1 MKPTEEELQAVARAA
16 YEEVLTDLCTAQRS
30 QPYHA
35 EHHSAVNHACADY
48 YDRLIR
54 NGGHMS
60 FMPEEE
66 RKLSVEGWSQQ
77 RIADLRNI
85 VQLRE
90 NENITRF
97 SDESIDPKLRAI
109 GFEPNDELQWMV
121 ELVLYPAFR
130 DAHLEAEASLQ
141 RTLARRLNCTV
152 SPAAAPVTTAP
163 PPSSAVPPPSPAP
176 GALPTE
182 CAIPEDWRNVTPTGA
197 AERLIQYRPALWEHR
212 KNSKRAI
219 AQVGEQTLRQI
230 RWAATLLEKSTG
242 GRPLWT
248 ITQEDLKSLDK
259 WFDRLPITFGKAPWH
274 RKPETTLE
282 DVCLDAA
289 ERIEEGEY
297 DADAVGL
304 EVGTTNKHYRK
315 LAQIHDFMREQT
327 GNAVPAL
334 KFSDFISPDL
344 KSERDGC
351 TTYTVEQGKELFQL
365 PPWTGCQSVQERLK
379 SGEEVFHDALFFV
392 LLLVWYTG
400 MRREEVCKL
409 LVNDVLEYAG
419 IWHIH
424 VRFTEAGRVKNTSS
438 VRLISVCDELKRLGF
453 IEYVQAIRAAGH
465 KAVFPELV
473 SQREGAKKG
482 DTFYKLWWYYIKPL
496 MPSLKRGQAMHAA
509 RHMVETE
516 LKELQVFPEFRDDA
530 LGHKGQGEGPS
541 RYAKATR
548 LQKLLEVVNQIPV
561 VTDHLPDFVK
571 IQLLPPD
578 QRRPR
583 PMRTGVNQ

>member
-1 MKPTEEELQAVARAA
+1 MALAYCAAECASALTGKRSRMSFQHLYRRGHVFWWRRIHRLSDSRTLDLRLSLRTYERSQAVSRGAALTAATGGVIRMLEGRIRAAAVKPTEEELQSLAKAA
-16 YEEVLTDLCTAQRS
+16 YDELLVELCTTQRS
-30 QPYHA
+30 EPYNA
-35 EHHSAVNHACADY
+35 EHHSAINHACVDY

-54 NGGHMS
+54 NGGHRSLMR
-60 FMPEEE
+60 EEE
-66 RKLSVEGWSQQ
+66 LKLASQGWDER
-77 RIADLRNI
+77 RIAA
-85 VQLRE
+85 LRE
-90 NENITRF
+90 IVKLREDRNVTRF
-97 SDESIDPKLRAI
+97 RAELIDPKLQAI
-109 GFEPNDELQWMV
+109 GFEPTDELRWIT

-141 RTLARRLNCTV
+141 RVLAGRSTGSTLQSTPMPGFV
-152 SPAAAPVTTAP
+152 PTA
-163 PPSSAVPPPSPAP
+163 SPAP
-176 GALPTE
+176 PTPSPHSSTPGVLPAEST
-182 CAIPEDWRNVTPTGA
+182 IPEDWRFVTPTAA
-197 AERLIQYRPALWEHR
+197 AEKLIQYRPALWEHR
-212 KNSKRAI
+212 KKSKRAI

-365 PPWTGCQSVQERLK
+365 PPWTGCQSVQERLRP
-379 SGEEVFHDALFFV
+379 GEEVFHDALFFV

-409 LVNDVLEYAG
+409 LVDDVLEYAG

-438 VRLISVCDELKRLGF
+438 VR
-453 IEYVQAIRAAGH
+453 
-465 KAVFPELV
+465 
-473 SQREGAKKG
+473 
-482 DTFYKLWWYYIKPL
+482 
-496 MPSLKRGQAMHAA
+496 
-509 RHMVETE
+509 
-516 LKELQVFPEFRDDA
+516 
-530 LGHKGQGEGPS
+530 
-541 RYAKATR
+541 
-548 LQKLLEVVNQIPV
+548 
-561 VTDHLPDFVK
+561 
-571 IQLLPPD
+571 
-578 QRRPR
+578 
-583 PMRTGVNQ
+583 